1 MGMFDTVRF
10 YCPEC
15 DAEKEVQSK
24 AGPCR
29 LITYEYRDVPRAI
42 AESLEG
48 EVFTCGDCGTRFEI
62 GEYREPEGVRMEARR
77 V

>member
-10 YCPEC
+10 YCPACGAPNE
-15 DAEKEVQSK
+15 AQSK
-24 AGPCR
+24 AGPCA
-29 LITYEYRDVPRAI
+29 LVTYEYRDVPRAI

-48 EVFTCGDCGTRFEI
+48 EVLTCHNCNTRFEV
-62 GEYREPEGVRMEARR
+62 GERREPEGVRMETRR